1 MQLDQHVGAG
11 PGIGLGAVPGARR
24 GAGAG
29 QGLGRRLVPG
39 LGGAAMLGAGPGAVR
54 GAVFRQGPRAG
65 PGVVQERQ
73 RNKLKGGQAPHSV
86 ML

>member
-1 MQLDQHVGAG
+1 MQHDQHDGAG
-11 PGIGLGAVPGARR
+11 PGVGLGAVPGARR
-24 GAGAG
+24 GAGAV
-29 QGLGRRLVPG
+29 QGLGQRLVQG
-39 LGGAAMLGAGPGAVR
+39 VGEAARLWAGPGAVR

-73 RNKLKGGQAPHSV
+73 RNKLQGGQEQHSV